1 MSSSLIWSFQGRRRK
16 GLTWCLIILLPAP
29 VRLRAVSF
37 AWGHCDGAGDE
48 KKFNSAL
55 GARNCVNVT
64 TMSHVKVVK
73 ARVAIGGARSVI
85 GTVAPL
91 DQEGLQLEVDCDL
104 THHTGPSL
112 GPAAV
117 SSALTQWL
125 VFAHPFT
132 DELVQFLSG
141 FHRDCLCLHQ
151 VHAQDMCGFRSRVDW
166 VHPAGH
172 HCCAKGS
179 VCLP

>member
-1 MSSSLIWSFQGRRRK
+1 VGRGGR
-16 GLTWCLIILLPAP
+16 G
-29 VRLRAVSF
+29 
-37 AWGHCDGAGDE
+37 G
-48 KKFNSAL
+48 
-55 GARNCVNVT
+55 RNCVNVT

-125 VFAHPFT
+125 VFGSSIYRRTGAISVGISQRLFMSAPSACT
-132 DELVQFLSG
+132 RYVRLQVPGRLGASGRTPLLCQRISLSALTVQATIL
-141 FHRDCLCLHQ
+141 R
-151 VHAQDMCGFRSRVDW
+151 
-166 VHPAGH
+166 
-172 HCCAKGS
+172 
-179 VCLP
+179 